1 MKVVMKRQY
10 TSPSI
15 MVVEVESKAMLLDI
29 SPNKAPFY
37 RTEGDEGDFVKQEG
51 GGTRTSSERSL
62 WDESW

>member
-15 MVVEVESKAMLLDI
+15 MVVEVESKAMLLNGSLDTM
-29 SPNKAPFY
+29 PTY
-37 RTEGDEGDFVKQEG
+37 RTVGDEGDFVKQEG
-51 GGTRTSSERSL
+51 GGTRASSERSL